1 LDQFEPRLRIL
12 SDEHLHDIEPKKNV
26 RIIKQAQ
33 PGESALR
40 NASSFPPVYRR
51 HWPSKILAPARFDL
65 DKNESVA
72 IAADDIDFAAAPA
85 AEIAVENFVTVA
97 AQKTAGEFFATRAA
111 AEMLR

>member
-26 RIIKQAQ
+26 RIIEQAQ

-51 HWPSKILAPARFDL
+51 HWPSKILAAARFDL

-97 AQKTAGEFFATRAA
+97 AQKTAGEFFATRPA

>member
-1 LDQFEPRLRIL
+1 M
-12 SDEHLHDIEPKKNV
+12 
-26 RIIKQAQ
+26 
-33 PGESALR
+33 R

-51 HWPSKILAPARFDL
+51 HWPSKILAPPRFDL
-65 DKNESVA
+65 YKNEGVA

-97 AQKTAGEFFATRAA
+97 AAQETAGEFFATRAA

>member
-26 RIIKQAQ
+26 RIIEQAQ
-33 PGESALR
+33 PGESTLR

-51 HWPSKILAPARFDL
+51 HWPPKILAPARFDL